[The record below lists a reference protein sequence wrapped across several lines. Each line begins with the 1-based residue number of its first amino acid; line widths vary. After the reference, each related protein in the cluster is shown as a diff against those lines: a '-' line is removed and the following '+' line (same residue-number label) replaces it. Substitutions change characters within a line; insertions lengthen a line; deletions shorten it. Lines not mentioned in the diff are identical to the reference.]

1 MQELDFEHTD
11 YSHNV
16 SEQPVDNILHIILSD
31 PGELPENFVQLE
43 SELHIPRNKSPR
55 SILFNPRK
63 SYKKMSKDKKLA
75 DNLKAQFGPSKQK
88 FNLSV
93 AKRRAK

>member
-1 MQELDFEHTD
+1 MRELDFDRTD
-11 YSHNV
+11 YSRHV

-43 SELHIPRNKSPR
+43 AEVYKPRNNTPR
-55 SILFNPRK
+55 SILFNPRT
-63 SYKKMSKDKKLA
+63 SYKKMSKDKRLA

-88 FNLSV
+88 FNPSV
-93 AKRRAK
+93 AKRKTK